1 MIQETYE
8 NIQDVEEAAEQSKSK
23 VLELLRTTI
32 RPEFINRID
41 DIVMFSPLNMD
52 DIAEIVQLQIQQI
65 AARLS
70 QQNIGLDS
78 TPEAIEW
85 LAKKGFD
92 PQFGARPVKR
102 ALQTHVLNALSKELL
117 SGNISSQKNIL
128 IDAFD
133 DALVFRN
140 ATPKDV

>member
-1 MIQETYE
+1 
-8 NIQDVEEAAEQSKSK
+8 
-23 VLELLRTTI
+23 L
-32 RPEFINRID
+32 
-41 DIVMFSPLNMD
+41 D
-52 DIAEIVQLQIQQI
+52 DIAKIVQLQIQQI
-65 AARLS
+65 AVRLA

-133 DALVFRN
+133 DQLVFRN